1 MRRKSWQCLGFAI
14 LAVLVFGA
22 SRSDAQSPEFA
33 ASFARATTA
42 LYEMVNVTN
51 PQNNGIPREILAKA
65 HGVAV
70 FPGVVKGA
78 FLIGGT
84 AGDGVA
90 TVRRPDGSWS
100 PPAVIRMAGGSVGF
114 QIGAEIT
121 DVVLLIMTPK
131 GLQGLLS
138 SEFTIGAD
146 VSAAAGPAGSR
157 GEVSTDLKFSTDL
170 LTYSRTQ
177 GLFLGFSF
185 SGASVRSRDDWNQ
198 SPTGGATRSRRSCS
212 APTCPSRRW
221 RKGSSRRSPRP
232 PAPSSASSSSP
243 SPSVPPDWAAPE
255 SPGAAPLHPRTPP
268 VAPAPRCILAPSPA
282 AKPGSSFGRGP
293 AP

>member
-1 MRRKSWQCLGFAI
+1 MRRKSWQCLGLAI
-14 LAVLVFGA
+14 LIAPVLSAGRA
-22 SRSDAQSPEFA
+22 DAQSPEFA

-42 LYEMVNVTN
+42 LYEMVNVSN
-51 PQNNGIPREILAKA
+51 PQSSGIPREVLAKA

-146 VSAAAGPAGSR
+146 ISAAAGPAGSR

-185 SGASVRSRDDWNQ
+185 SGASVRARDDWNQ
-198 SPTGGATRSRRSCS
+198 S
-212 APTCPSRRW
+212 
-221 RKGSSRRSPRP
+221 
-232 PAPSSASSSSP
+232 
-243 SPSVPPDWAAPE
+243 
-255 SPGAAPLHPRTPP
+255 LY
-268 VAPAPRCILAPSPA
+268 
-282 AKPGSSFGRGP
+282 GRGYTIQEILLGANLP
-293 AP
+293 VPQVAQGFIQTVAASTGPVVSQQQPSQPKP

>member
-1 MRRKSWQCLGFAI
+1 MRSKSWQCLCLAI
-14 LAVLVFGA
+14 LAALVFGA
-22 SRSDAQSPEFA
+22 VRADAQSPEFA
-33 ASFARATTA
+33 ASFARATTT
-42 LYEMVNVTN
+42 LYEMVNVSN
-51 PQNNGIPREILAKA
+51 PQSSGIPREILAKA
-65 HGVAV
+65 HGIAV

-84 AGDGVA
+84 AGDGHDGA
-90 TVRRPDGSWS
+90 PPDGSWS

-198 SPTGGATRSRRSCS
+198 SLYGRGHTIRRSCS
-212 APTCPSRRW
+212 APTR
-221 RKGSSRRSPRP
+221 
-232 PAPSSASSSSP
+232 P
-243 SPSVPPDWAAPE
+243 SPGRAGLHPDGRRVHRPGRQPAAAQALALHRTRAAPE
-255 SPGAAPLHPRTPP
+255 SPGAAPPH
-268 VAPAPRCILAPSPA
+268 SPNASGSTRA
-282 AKPGSSFGRGP
+282 AVYPGT
-293 AP
+293 